1 MLDRFARQF
10 DPVTLDDMNA
20 KAAMMTRLDN
30 KYVLRAEDLLD
41 ASGALSDIFEM
52 LDIDGQRLFTYETV
66 YFDDPD
72 RQSFH
77 DHHQGRRRRCKVRTR
92 AYVDA
97 GLCFVEVK
105 LKDKRGVTV
114 KRRIPVDPDRRHHLC
129 EAGRAH
135 VEGSYQAQYGQ
146 SFDADLRPVIQM
158 RYRRMTLAARDGGER
173 MTIDAGLSFWTG
185 DRRRAIADDLV
196 IVETKSARG
205 NGLADKVLRAHH
217 MRPVGG
223 CSKYCVGLAALG
235 EVQRYNR
242 FLPAMRKLGLH
253 EPSDAEA
260 GR

>member
-1 MLDRFARQF
+1 MLDEFATRFA
-10 DPVTLDDMNA
+10 PVTLDEMNA

-30 KYVLRAEDLLD
+30 KYVLTVSDLM
-41 ASGALSDIFEM
+41 GAAAGLSEIFEV

-66 YFDDPD
+66 YFDDD
-72 RQSFH
+72 GRQSFF

-97 GLCFVEVK
+97 GLCFVEIK

-129 EAGRAH
+129 DAGRAH
-135 VEGSYQAQYGQ
+135 VAGSYSALYGAP
-146 SFDADLRPVIQM
+146 FEAELHPVIQM

-173 MTIDAGLSFWTG
+173 MTIDAGLSFWWG
-185 DRRRAIADDLV
+185 DRRRAVSDDLV

-205 NGLADKVLRAHH
+205 NGLADRVLRARHLH
-217 MRPVGG
+217 PVGG
-223 CSKYCVGLAALG
+223 CSKYCVGMAALG
-235 EVQRYNR
+235 EVPRYNR

-253 EPSDAEA
+253 EDLRAA
-260 GR
+260 A